1 MTTYNKHNPQLANPI
16 INKLLNILGNK
27 WEDVSWGD
35 DCVASISRNIPNNDA
50 LKKYYAENGIDE
62 SLYDDIMQIY
72 IPNST
77 EYNFSQEEFN
87 NYSVNFGYDTEVK
100 NFETLEETIKAV
112 KAFDNFSISP
122 LVFGSTAT
130 EITGSGINNVSK
142 TIGSSVVHKV
152 SPVVVF
158 FRPNTAPKSPALN
171 SSTSSLSSA
180 FRITNLEILSLA
192 SLVEFIT

>member
-1 MTTYNKHNPQLANPI
+1 MTTYNRHNPQLANPI

-62 SLYDDIMQIY
+62 SLYDDVMEIY

-87 NYSVNFGYDTEVK
+87 DYSVNFGYDTEVK
-100 NFETLEETIKAV
+100 NFETLEETIEAV
-112 KAFDNFSISP
+112 KAFE
-122 LVFGSTAT
+122 ST
-130 EITGSGINNVSK
+130 
-142 TIGSSVVHKV
+142 
-152 SPVVVF
+152 
-158 FRPNTAPKSPALN
+158 L
-171 SSTSSLSSA
+171 
-180 FRITNLEILSLA
+180 
-192 SLVEFIT
+192 